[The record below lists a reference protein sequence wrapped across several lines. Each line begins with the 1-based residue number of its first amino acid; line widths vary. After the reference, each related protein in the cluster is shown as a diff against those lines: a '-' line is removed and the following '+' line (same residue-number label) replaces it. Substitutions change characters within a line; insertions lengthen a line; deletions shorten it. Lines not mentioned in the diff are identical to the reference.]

1 MLCLFT
7 YRYGPGQSFGKHVD
21 DSVEIGN
28 GVYTEYTLL
37 IYLTGAGT
45 PLAKSKQK
53 GTASG
58 SPGLVGGETI
68 FYGMLHL
75 VGSMPQHCPARNLH
89 VLRHASESSR
99 HHFVVLLVLEF
110 VSN

>member
-1 MLCLFT
+1 M
-7 YRYGPGQSFGKHVD
+7 D

-53 GTASG
+53 GAANG

-75 VGSMPQHCPARNLH
+75 VGSIPQHCSA
-89 VLRHASESSR
+89 
-99 HHFVVLLVLEF
+99 
-110 VSN
+110 

>member
-1 MLCLFT
+1 MQTSLSLKLSFQGHDRSRVSTCVVSWQVFCLFT
-7 YRYGPGQSFGKHVD
+7 CRYGPGQSFGKHVD

-53 GTASG
+53 GAANG

-75 VGSMPQHCPARNLH
+75 VGTIPQHCSA
-89 VLRHASESSR
+89 
-99 HHFVVLLVLEF
+99 
-110 VSN
+110 